1 MGVSWSQT
9 VKMGAFVNTTIETKI
24 VVVLYATHPSVIP
37 LFCVNFVFGWKG
49 KQSELI
55 SSVERISISH
65 EMGRNVGSLSPQ

>member
-9 VKMGAFVNTTIETKI
+9 VKMGAFVHTTIETKI
-24 VVVLYATHPSVIP
+24 VVVLYATHPSIIP

-55 SSVERISISH
+55 F
-65 EMGRNVGSLSPQ
+65 LSGEDFNFP